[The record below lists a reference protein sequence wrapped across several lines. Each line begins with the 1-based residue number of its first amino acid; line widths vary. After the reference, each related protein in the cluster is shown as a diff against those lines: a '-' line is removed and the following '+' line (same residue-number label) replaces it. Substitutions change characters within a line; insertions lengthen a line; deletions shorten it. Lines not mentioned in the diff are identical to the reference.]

1 MKSLNSGYSINI
13 SQYQDKSSQFNN
25 ITEKNENNTSNSNEN
40 MVENN
45 LKLQNKSAFH
55 SNPKNALQLTL
66 LNSKNLASKKKVNNF
81 EEKNKKTKSSKSVL
95 RVDDIDNKKR
105 SLVLKNKLENKSFLR
120 DKNNKNNYPPNK
132 SLLSINSKINKKK
145 NKSFHL
151 KHKLNKSKNNF
162 LKLINPNNNNKV
174 HNDSECSLICGKN
187 FIEVLEGDSL
197 NLIEK
202 KLQNKIYD
210 MGKRAEFLEFEIGP
224 LEVSINRLNLR
235 KKQHKLTVNN
245 HKKIEFDKK
254 DINLSFKKNVT
265 KTVIQKNNFR
275 QLQNSNLN
283 NSTQENLILEKNIK
297 DSNINNKIEASNS
310 KFRTSLHRNS
320 KINKSKNI
328 IKNNKFNSDNNSINN
343 YYKIG
348 VASNNNASDKRS
360 SVNHF
365 IKSTHSFNFSNAN
378 RSKTVINSK
387 TNSLTNENPS
397 PKQKSN
403 ISHSKMIRRRKGF
416 FYIDKE
422 KFRNL
427 SHKKLIY
434 DSLDDEEIIEDA
446 ISDNFYLYPNDK
458 IVLIIDFL
466 ILIFTFWNMFYK
478 PLNLVLNNCD
488 IINSITSF
496 TFENILNIFID
507 VLFIFD
513 LIINFFKSYYN
524 FDEQLV
530 TKSEKIILNYIKGY
544 FFVDFISSI
553 PYYSILKLISYK
565 KHKNLLIPLKCTKYY
580 NHEIH
585 DRYQILDLFKLV
597 KLMKCISNNNIIS
610 NNILNNLNQIK
621 FFENWSYLLSNI
633 FMSLLILHLTAC
645 LHIFISSTDYPNWI
659 IYKKLDTSPFI
670 TIYLCSIYFLITT
683 VTSVGY
689 GDIIG
694 STFTEIIFQIF
705 LLIVGIIAYS
715 WLISSI
721 SNYVKENN
729 QQSEIF
735 NQKLCILNDIKLEHP
750 KMPQDLYDKIY
761 LHLEYI
767 NLRQKKDKSS
777 LINCLPHSVKK
788 PLLYEMYKPI
798 IENFNFFKNF
808 KNSEFVNR
816 VISKLKPVLS
826 VKNDLLLE
834 QGEII
839 EDAIFVKQGRLSLE
853 VKIDFDHPEKSIE
866 KLLNEEY
873 FFGMENNELY
883 QKSAFG
889 GLINMTSFNH
899 NQSII
904 NKKNLYNLYS
914 GNTLKENDNQKKMKS
929 IVTNPQGETEIQ
941 KHPNTNINYIHLRIL
956 DIRKNEHFGT
966 LLMFLNKRSPLTL
979 RVKTKKAELFFLKKI
994 DAVEISTSYPN
1005 IWKRVNKKSFHNLK
1019 QIKKIMENIIKHFC
1033 ETYGIDFDFG
1043 TKIYNDNLKNLNISN
1058 LSRVFTNKDKN
1069 SNKIIGNNLNLLNK
1083 KLMDP
1088 RRASVDVYKQ
1098 FNMLHHFPK
1107 QQNLITTKTNE
1118 EKNIEKLVPKKFEI
1132 NNNNTKVSINDK
1144 DQDKNNSI
1152 NDYSPSKTNK
1162 NQSIDDHENPMD
1174 CSISI
1179 IKIKKKDSI
1188 LGYGHPIY
1196 IRNSNNNL
1204 ELSLN
1209 NNLNNN
1215 SILVNNE
1222 NYTQNNQNKKRI
1234 INNIMESDYGVE
1246 ETDNLMKFFG
1256 TPYYPQDINDEVYPG
1271 EIFDITNRKNN
1282 SEMEYSRLNN
1292 FISSYRTP
1300 KNDNLSKLKSKFFI
1314 PYRTNYEYNGINNF
1328 IINNNFISNSV
1339 INRNESPK
1347 KRNELNIF
1355 RFSFHLNHDKN
1366 DRSLQIKKV
1375 NNKNINLAV
1384 FKNSFQFSSYKK
1396 PDNNININSDKINIV
1411 NNTITNVNSNSNL
1424 DINNIN
1430 NINFQNK
1437 NVFKRNN
1444 TSSKIINSANI
1455 KNIKNSD
1462 SESYSSS
1469 GSFSNSSF
1477 SSFQSYSNDEN
1488 ENFFTSGLQP
1498 KSKNENE
1505 NEIYNTN
1512 TFKSTRNVNI
1522 NNKNNLIKKSEII
1535 FNIYSSYENLNV
1547 ISKGKFSKSK
1557 KLQKCIKNILIKK
1570 ILKHKKETQSPKK
1583 RISLSTKKLI
1593 KQKSTKNFQ
1602 KIFTNNINK
1611 LNLNNDKLKKTE
1623 VKSLFKNNLIST
1635 DILGNNQEININKS
1649 NRNKETSKHSSN
1661 SISKRRK
1668 TKKNADEFL
1677 LDYVSRN
1684 IRDDNAV
1691 LNNPGQF
1698 YNGFFSTIIKNANLG
1713 KK

>member
-1 MKSLNSGYSINI
+1 MKSKISGYTINM
-13 SQYQDKSSQFNN
+13 SQNQDKSSQFNN
-25 ITEKNENNTSNSNEN
+25 ISDKNENTTSNSNEN
-40 MVENN
+40 ILENN
-45 LKLQNKSAFH
+45 IKLQNKSAFH
-55 SNPKNALQLTL
+55 SNPKNNFKMALLKPKDL
-66 LNSKNLASKKKVNNF
+66 DNKNKVSNF
-81 EEKNKKTKSSKSVL
+81 EEKNKKKKSTKSVQRL
-95 RVDDIDNKKR
+95 DDIDNKKR
-105 SLVLKNKLENKSFLR
+105 SLVLKNNLGNKSFLR
-120 DKNNKNNYPPNK
+120 DKNNKNNFPPNK
-132 SLLSINSKINKKK
+132 SLLSINSKINKMKD
-145 NKSFHL
+145 KSFHL
-151 KHKLNKSKNNF
+151 KHKLNQTKNNF

-174 HNDSECSLICGKN
+174 LNDSQSSFICGKD
-187 FIEVLEGDSL
+187 FIEVLESDSL
-197 NLIEK
+197 NIIEK
-202 KLQNKIYD
+202 NLQNKIYD

-224 LEVSINRLNLR
+224 LEVSINRLNIR
-235 KKQHKLTVNN
+235 KKKLTVSK
-245 HKKIEFDKK
+245 HKKIEINKK
-254 DINLSFKKNVT
+254 DINSSFKKNVT
-265 KTVIQKNNFR
+265 KTVIQKNIFR
-275 QLQNSNLN
+275 QLQNYNLN
-283 NSTQENLILEKNIK
+283 NSTLEHLIIKNNVN
-297 DSNINNKIEASNS
+297 DSNINNKMNVSNNN
-310 KFRTSLHRNS
+310 FRSSLNRNS

-328 IKNNKFNSDNNSINN
+328 IKNHKFNSDNNSINN

-348 VASNNNASDKRS
+348 VASNIASNRRS

-365 IKSTHSFNFSNAN
+365 IKSIHSFKFSNTN
-378 RSKTVINSK
+378 RSKTVIDSK
-387 TNSLTNENPS
+387 TNSLSKENSS

-403 ISHSKMIRRRKGF
+403 ISHSKIMRKRKNIH
-416 FYIDKE
+416 IDKE
-422 KFRNL
+422 NYRNL
-427 SHKKLIY
+427 SHKKLVY

-446 ISDNFYLYPNDK
+446 IFDNFYLYPNDK

-466 ILIFTFWNMFYK
+466 ILIFTFWSMIYK
-478 PLNLVLNNCD
+478 PLNLALNNCD
-488 IINSITSF
+488 ISNSITSF

-507 VLFIFD
+507 LLFIFD

-530 TKSEKIILNYIKGY
+530 TKTEKIILNYIKGY

-553 PYYSILKLISYK
+553 PYYSILKLISYNNN
-565 KHKNLLIPLKCTKYY
+565 KNLLLPIKCTKYY

-585 DRYQILDLFKLV
+585 GRYQILDLFKLM

-610 NNILNNLNQIK
+610 NHIFNNLNQIR
-621 FFENWSYLLSNI
+621 FFENWSFLLSNI
-633 FMSLLILHLTAC
+633 LMSLLILHLTAC
-645 LHIFISSTDYPNWI
+645 LHIFISSTAYPNWI

-670 TIYLCSIYFLITT
+670 TIYLSSIYFLITT

-694 STFTEIIFQIF
+694 STLTEIIFQIF

-729 QQSEIF
+729 KQSEIF
-735 NQKLCILNDIKLEHP
+735 NQKLDILNDIKLEYP
-750 KMPQDLYDKIY
+750 KMPRDLYDKIY

-798 IENFNFFKNF
+798 IENFNFFKHF

-826 VKNDLLLE
+826 VKNDLLLD

-853 VKIDFDHPEKSIE
+853 VKIDIDHPEKSVE

-873 FFGMENNELY
+873 FFGVENNELY

-889 GLINMTSFNH
+889 ELINKTSFSH

-914 GNTLKENDNQKKMKS
+914 GNTLKENDNQKRMKT
-929 IVTNPQGETEIQ
+929 IVTNPQGENEIQ
-941 KHPNTNINYIHLRIL
+941 KYPKTKINYIHLRIL

-979 RVKTKKAELFFLKKI
+979 RVKSKKAEMFFLKKI

-1019 QIKKIMENIIKHFC
+1019 QIKKIMKNII
-1033 ETYGIDFDFG
+1033 FG
-1043 TKIYNDNLKNLNISN
+1043 TKIYNDNLKKLNLSN
-1058 LSRVFTNKDKN
+1058 LSRDISNKDKS
-1069 SNKIIGNNLNLLNK
+1069 SNKISGSNFNMLNK

-1088 RRASVDVYKQ
+1088 KIASVEIYKQ
-1098 FNMLHHFPK
+1098 YNMQHHFPE
-1107 QQNLITTKTNE
+1107 QQNLIIKKANK
-1118 EKNIEKLVPKKFEI
+1118 EKNIEELVQKKFEI
-1132 NNNNTKVSINDK
+1132 KNNNIKDNLNEKSQDNNLKDFSQTKK
-1144 DQDKNNSI
+1144 
-1152 NDYSPSKTNK
+1152 NK
-1162 NQSIDDHENPMD
+1162 NQDIDHENPMD

-1179 IKIKKKDSI
+1179 IKKKKKDSI

-1204 ELSLN
+1204 DISLN
-1209 NNLNNN
+1209 KNVNNN

-1222 NYTQNNQNKKRI
+1222 NYAQNNQSKSNLLKS
-1234 INNIMESDYGVE
+1234 IMESHYGIE
-1246 ETDNLMKFFG
+1246 EADNLMKFFG

-1292 FISSYRTP
+1292 FILSYSPP
-1300 KNDNLSKLKSKFFI
+1300 KNDNFSKFRSNLFI
-1314 PYRTNYEYNGINNF
+1314 PYNSNYEYNEIGNF
-1328 IINNNFISNSV
+1328 TINNNFKTNSV
-1339 INRNESPK
+1339 INIIGSPK

-1355 RFSFHLNHDKN
+1355 RFSFHLNHENNNK
-1366 DRSLQIKKV
+1366 SLQIK
-1375 NNKNINLAV
+1375 NTNSKNINLAII
-1384 FKNSFQFSSYKK
+1384 KNSFQLSSFKK
-1396 PDNNININSDKINIV
+1396 PDNYININNNKINIV
-1411 NNTITNVNSNSNL
+1411 NKDKINFVNNNINF
-1424 DINNIN
+1424 DVNNIN
-1430 NINFQNK
+1430 NI
-1437 NVFKRNN
+1437 KRKSTTN
-1444 TSSKIINSANI
+1444 KIINSVNI
-1455 KNIKNSD
+1455 KNIKISD
-1462 SESYSSS
+1462 NESYSSE
-1469 GSFSNSSF
+1469 SFSYSSF
-1477 SSFQSYSNDEN
+1477 GSSQSYSNDEN
-1488 ENFFTSGLQP
+1488 KNFFTSGLQP
-1498 KSKNENE
+1498 KNTKENII
-1505 NEIYNTN
+1505 NNTN
-1512 TFKSTRNVNI
+1512 TFKSSRKTNI
-1522 NNKNNLIKKSEII
+1522 NNHNMIKKREII

-1557 KLQKCIKNILIKK
+1557 KLQNYIKKILIKK

-1583 RISLSTKKLI
+1583 SISLSTKKLI
-1593 KQKSTKNFQ
+1593 KQKSVNNFQ
-1602 KIFTNNINK
+1602 SIFTNNLNK
-1611 LNLNNDKLKKTE
+1611 VNLNNDKLKKTE

-1635 DILGNNQEININKS
+1635 DILENNQVINIKKS
-1649 NRNKETSKHSSN
+1649 YKHKETSSHSSN
-1661 SISKRRK
+1661 SISKKRK

-1691 LNNPGQF
+1691 LNNPGRF
-1698 YNGFFSTIIKNANLG
+1698 YNGFFNTIIKNANLG

>member
-1 MKSLNSGYSINI
+1 MKSINSGYTINI
-13 SQYQDKSSQFNN
+13 SQCQEKSSQYNN
-25 ITEKNENNTSNSNEN
+25 ISIKNENNTSNSNEN
-40 MVENN
+40 ILDNN
-45 LKLQNKSAFH
+45 LKLQNKSVFH
-55 SNPKNALQLTL
+55 SNSKNAFQMAL
-66 LNSKNLASKKKVNNF
+66 LKSKNNLSSKNKLNNF
-81 EEKNKKTKSSKSVL
+81 EEKNKDIKSNKSIL
-95 RVDDIDNKKR
+95 TIENIDNKKR
-105 SLVLKNKLENKSFLR
+105 SLIINNKLGSKSFLR
-120 DKNNKNNYPPNK
+120 DKKDKNNSPPNK
-132 SLLSINSKINKKK
+132 SLLSINSKINKMK

-151 KHKLNKSKNNF
+151 KCRLNQTKNNF
-162 LKLINPNNNNKV
+162 LKLINPNNRNKV
-174 HNDSECSLICGKN
+174 ANDSQCSFICGKD

-210 MGKRAEFLEFEIGP
+210 MGKEAEFLEFEIGP

-235 KKQHKLTVNN
+235 KKRHKHTVNN

-254 DINLSFKKNVT
+254 DLNLSFGKNVT
-265 KTVIQKNNFR
+265 KTVIHKNNFR
-275 QLQNSNLN
+275 QLQKSYLN
-283 NSTQENLILEKNIK
+283 NSTQEDLILEKNAK
-297 DSNINNKIEASNS
+297 DSNINNKNHNSSN
-310 KFRTSLHRNS
+310 KFRTSLHGNS

-328 IKNNKFNSDNNSINN
+328 IKNYKINSDNNSTNN

-348 VASNNNASDKRS
+348 VDSNNVSDKRS

-365 IKSTHSFNFSNAN
+365 VKSNHSFKFSNVN

-387 TNSLTNENPS
+387 SNSLTNES

-403 ISHSKMIRRRKGF
+403 ISHPKIIRRRKGF
-416 FYIDKE
+416 LVIDNE
-422 KFRNL
+422 NYRNL
-427 SHKKLIY
+427 SHKKLVY

-446 ISDNFYLYPNDK
+446 IADNFYLYPNDK

-466 ILIFTFWNMFYK
+466 ILIFTFWSMFYK

-496 TFENILNIFID
+496 TFENVLNVFID
-507 VLFIFD
+507 LLFIFD

-530 TKSEKIILNYIKGY
+530 TKSEKIILNYFKGY
-544 FFVDFISSI
+544 FFIDFISSI
-553 PYYSILKLISYK
+553 PYYSILKLISYSN
-565 KHKNLLIPLKCTKYY
+565 HRNMLLPVKCTKYY

-610 NNILNNLNQIK
+610 NYILNNLNQIK
-621 FFENWSYLLSNI
+621 FFEDWSFLISNI
-633 FMSLLILHLTAC
+633 IMSLLILHLTAC
-645 LHIFISSTDYPNWI
+645 LHIFISSTAYPNWI
-659 IYKKLDTSPFI
+659 IYKELDTSPFI
-670 TIYLCSIYFLITT
+670 TIYLSSIYFLITT

-729 QQSEIF
+729 KQSEIF
-735 NQKLCILNDIKLEHP
+735 NQKLGILNDIKLEHP
-750 KMPQDLYDKIY
+750 NMPQDLYDKIY

-767 NLRQKKDKSS
+767 NLKQKKDKSS
-777 LINCLPHSVKK
+777 LIDCLPHSVKK

-853 VKIDFDHPEKSIE
+853 VKIDIDHPEKSVE

-873 FFGMENNELY
+873 FFGIENNELY

-889 GLINMTSFNH
+889 GIINMTLNR

-914 GNTLKENDNQKKMKS
+914 GNTLNENDNQTRMKS
-929 IVTNPQGETEIQ
+929 IVTNPQGENEIQ
-941 KHPNTNINYIHLRIL
+941 KHPNSNINYIHLRIL

-1019 QIKKIMENIIKHFC
+1019 QIKKIMKNIIKHFC
-1033 ETYGIDFDFG
+1033 ETYGINFDFG
-1043 TKIYNDNLKNLNISN
+1043 TKIYNDNLKKLSIGNL
-1058 LSRVFTNKDKN
+1058 TNKDKN
-1069 SNKIIGNNLNLLNK
+1069 SSKIFGNNLNTLNK
-1083 KLMDP
+1083 NLMDP

-1098 FNMLHHFPK
+1098 LNMLHHFPK
-1107 QQNLITTKTNE
+1107 QQNLITTKTNKEKKIE
-1118 EKNIEKLVPKKFEI
+1118 ELLPKNFKI
-1132 NNNNTKVSINDK
+1132 NNNNSKDNINDK
-1144 DQDKNNSI
+1144 DLVQDKNTNINHISESKMNKSHSI
-1152 NDYSPSKTNK
+1152 A
-1162 NQSIDDHENPMD
+1162 QENPMD

-1196 IRNSNNNL
+1196 IRNNNNNL
-1204 ELSLN
+1204 EISLN
-1209 NNLNNN
+1209 NNVNNN

-1222 NYTQNNQNKKRI
+1222 NCAQNNQNKKNL
-1234 INNIMESDYGVE
+1234 INNIMESHYGVE

-1282 SEMEYSRLNN
+1282 SEMEYSKLNN
-1292 FISSYRTP
+1292 FILSYSTP
-1300 KNDNLSKLKSKFFI
+1300 KNDNLSKFKSKFFI
-1314 PYRTNYEYNGINNF
+1314 PSITNYEYNGINNF
-1328 IINNNFISNSV
+1328 TINNNFITNSV
-1339 INRNESPK
+1339 INKIESPK
-1347 KRNELNIF
+1347 KRNELNVF

-1366 DRSLQIKKV
+1366 DRSLQIKKA
-1375 NNKNINLAV
+1375 NSKDINLAI
-1384 FKNSFQFSSYKK
+1384 FKNSFQLSSYKK
-1396 PDNNININSDKINIV
+1396 PDNYININSDKINIV
-1411 NNTITNVNSNSNL
+1411 NNSITNVNSNINSN
-1424 DINNIN
+1424 INNIN
-1430 NINFQNK
+1430 NIYIK
-1437 NVFKRNN
+1437 NGNN
-1444 TSSKIINSANI
+1444 DLIKKSTTHKIINSVNI

-1462 SESYSSS
+1462 TESYSSS
-1469 GSFSNSSF
+1469 GSLSYSSF
-1477 SSFQSYSNDEN
+1477 SSSQCYSNDEN
-1488 ENFFTSGLQP
+1488 KNFFNSRLQP
-1498 KSKNENE
+1498 KSNNENGI
-1505 NEIYNTN
+1505 NNTN
-1512 TFKSTRNVNI
+1512 TFKSTRKTNNI
-1522 NNKNNLIKKSEII
+1522 NNKPNLIKKSEII
-1535 FNIYSSYENLNV
+1535 INIYSSYDNLNV

-1570 ILKHKKETQSPKK
+1570 LLKHKKGTQSPLK
-1583 RISLSTKKLI
+1583 RTSLSSKKLI
-1593 KQKSTKNFQ
+1593 KQKSSKDFQ
-1602 KIFTNNINK
+1602 NIFTNNLNK

-1623 VKSLFKNNLIST
+1623 VKSLFKKNLIST
-1635 DILGNNQEININKS
+1635 DILDDNQEININKS
-1649 NRNKETSKHSSN
+1649 NKIKETSKHSSN
-1661 SISKRRK
+1661 SVSKRRK

-1684 IRDDNAV
+1684 IRADNAV

>member
-1 MKSLNSGYSINI
+1 MKSINSGYSINI
-13 SQYQDKSSQFNN
+13 SQYPDKSSQFNN
-25 ITEKNENNTSNSNEN
+25 ITDKNENTTSNSNEN
-40 MVENN
+40 MLENK

-55 SNPKNALQLTL
+55 SNPKNYFQMSLQK
-66 LNSKNLASKKKVNNF
+66 SKNLAVKNKVNNS
-81 EEKNKKTKSSKSVL
+81 EEKNKKNKSTKSVQ
-95 RVDDIDNKKR
+95 RIDEIDIKKR
-105 SLVLKNKLENKSFLR
+105 SLVLKNKLGNKSFLKVKN
-120 DKNNKNNYPPNK
+120 DKSSSPPNK
-132 SLLSINSKINKKK
+132 SLLSINSKINKMK

-151 KHKLNKSKNNF
+151 KHKLKQTKKNF
-162 LKLINPNNNNKV
+162 LKLINPNNNNNKV
-174 HNDSECSLICGKN
+174 LNDSQCSLICGKG

-224 LEVSINRLNLR
+224 LEVSINRLNIR
-235 KKQHKLTVNN
+235 KKKHKLTVNN
-245 HKKIEFDKK
+245 HKKIGFDKK
-254 DINLSFKKNVT
+254 DMNSSFKKNVT

-275 QLQNSNLN
+275 QLQNYNLDS
-283 NSTQENLILEKNIK
+283 STQENLILEKNAK
-297 DSNINNKIEASNS
+297 DSNINNKKNASNN
-310 KFRTSLHRNS
+310 KFRSSLNKNS
-320 KINKSKNI
+320 KLNKSKNI
-328 IKNNKFNSDNNSINN
+328 IKNHNFNSDNNSINN
-343 YYKIG
+343 NYKIG
-348 VASNNNASDKRS
+348 VVSNNASDKRS

-365 IKSTHSFNFSNAN
+365 IKSTHSFKFSNIN

-387 TNSLTNENPS
+387 TNSLTYENSS

-403 ISHSKMIRRRKGF
+403 ISYSKLMRRRKGILN
-416 FYIDKE
+416 IDKE
-422 KFRNL
+422 NYRIL
-427 SHKKLIY
+427 SHKKLVY

-466 ILIFTFWNMFYK
+466 ILIFTFWSMIYK
-478 PLNLVLNNCD
+478 PLNLALNNCD
-488 IINSITSF
+488 IINSIASF

-507 VLFIFD
+507 LLFIFD
-513 LIINFFKSYYN
+513 LIINFFKAYYN

-530 TKSEKIILNYIKGY
+530 TKSEKIIINYFKGY

-553 PYYSILKLISYK
+553 PYYSILKLLSYK
-565 KHKNLLIPLKCTKYY
+565 KNKNLLFPIKCTKYY

-585 DRYQILDLFKLV
+585 DRYQILDLLKLV
-597 KLMKCISNNNIIS
+597 KLMKCISNNIIS
-610 NNILNNLNQIK
+610 NFILNYLNQFK
-621 FFENWSYLLSNI
+621 FFENWSFLLSNI
-633 FMSLLILHLTAC
+633 LMSLLILHLTAC
-645 LHIFISSTDYPNWI
+645 LHIFISSTAYPNWI
-659 IYKKLDTSPFI
+659 TYKKLDTSSFI
-670 TIYLCSIYFLITT
+670 TIYLTSIYFLITT

-729 QQSEIF
+729 KQSEIF
-735 NQKLCILNDIKLEHP
+735 NQKLGILNDIKLEHP

-808 KNSEFVNR
+808 KNSEFINR

-853 VKIDFDHPEKSIE
+853 VKIDIDHPEKSVE

-873 FFGMENNELY
+873 FFGIENNEIY

-889 GLINMTSFNH
+889 GVINMTSFNH

-914 GNTLKENDNQKKMKS
+914 GNTLKENDNQKRMKS

-1019 QIKKIMENIIKHFC
+1019 QIKKIMKNIIKHFC
-1033 ETYGIDFDFG
+1033 ETYGINFDFG
-1043 TKIYNDNLKNLNISN
+1043 TKIYNENLKKLNLSN
-1058 LSRVFTNKDKN
+1058 LSKVITNKDTN
-1069 SNKIIGNNLNLLNK
+1069 SNNIFGNNLNLLNK
-1083 KLMDP
+1083 KLVDP
-1088 RRASVDVYKQ
+1088 RRASVDVHKQ

-1107 QQNLITTKTNE
+1107 QQNLITTKTNK
-1118 EKNIEKLVPKKFEI
+1118 EKNIEELVPKNFKI
-1132 NNNNTKVSINDK
+1132 NNNDTKDNINNK
-1144 DQDKNNSI
+1144 DQDKDTSI
-1152 NDYSPSKTNK
+1152 NDYSQSRTNK
-1162 NQSIDDHENPMD
+1162 NQSKDNENPMD

-1204 ELSLN
+1204 EISLN
-1209 NNLNNN
+1209 KNVNNN

-1222 NYTQNNQNKKRI
+1222 NYVQNSQKKKKL
-1234 INNIMESDYGVE
+1234 INNIMESHYGVE

-1300 KNDNLSKLKSKFFI
+1300 KNVNLSKFKSKFFI
-1314 PYRTNYEYNGINNF
+1314 PYRSNYEYNGINNLT
-1328 IINNNFISNSV
+1328 INNNFISNSV
-1339 INRNESPK
+1339 INRIESPK
-1347 KRNELNIF
+1347 KKNELNIF
-1355 RFSFHLNHDKN
+1355 RFSLHLNHDKD
-1366 DRSLQIKKV
+1366 DRNLQIKKIS
-1375 NNKNINLAV
+1375 NKNINLAV
-1384 FKNSFQFSSYKK
+1384 FKNSFQLSSYKK
-1396 PDNNININSDKINIV
+1396 SDNYININSDKINNV
-1411 NNTITNVNSNSNL
+1411 NNDISNINSNINSDVNK
-1424 DINNIN
+1424 INNIN
-1430 NINFQNK
+1430 DL
-1437 NVFKRNN
+1437 KRKSTTN
-1444 TSSKIINSANI
+1444 KIINSVNI
-1455 KNIKNSD
+1455 KNIKNSE

-1469 GSFSNSSF
+1469 GSLSYSSF
-1477 SSFQSYSNDEN
+1477 SSSQSNSNDESN
-1488 ENFFTSGLQP
+1488 NFFTSRLQP
-1498 KSKNENE
+1498 KNTNENI
-1505 NEIYNTN
+1505 IYNTN
-1512 TFKSTRNVNI
+1512 TFKSNRKTNI
-1522 NNKNNLIKKSEII
+1522 KNKNKFIKKNEII
-1535 FNIYSSYENLNV
+1535 FNIYSTYENLNV
-1547 ISKGKFSKSK
+1547 ISQGKFSKSK

-1583 RISLSTKKLI
+1583 RIFLSSKKLI
-1593 KQKSTKNFQ
+1593 KQKSSKNFQ
-1602 KIFTNNINK
+1602 NIFTNNINR
-1611 LNLNNDKLKKTE
+1611 LNPNNDKLKKTE
-1623 VKSLFKNNLIST
+1623 VKSLFKKNLIST
-1635 DILGNNQEININKS
+1635 DILDNNQVINKS
-1649 NRNKETSKHSSN
+1649 NKHKETSKHSSN
-1661 SISKRRK
+1661 SIKRRK